1 MSRLAKKP
9 LIVPTGV
16 EFTINGNEVHIKGKK
31 GHFNFTLDNEVKI
44 EKLDNH
50 IMVHPTRTRKRIHP
64 MIGTTYRLLMNMIHG
79 VNEGFEHKLQL
90 VGVGYRAKTQDKVV
104 ELSVGFSNPKQVVL
118 RAGTTA
124 EAPTTTEVNIKGFNK
139 QMVGQSAADIRR
151 VRPPEPYKGKGIR
164 TVGQRVPLKET
175 KKKK

>member
-9 LIVPTGV
+9 LIVPTGT

-31 GHFNFTLDNEVKI
+31 GHFNFTLDNEVKV

-50 IMVHPTRTRKRIHP
+50 IMVRPTQTRKRVHP

-90 VGVGYRAKTQDKVV
+90 VGVGYRAKTQGKGV
-104 ELSVGFSNPKQVVL
+104 ELSVGFSNPKQIDL
-118 RAGTTA
+118 RAGATA
-124 EAPTTTEVNIKGFNK
+124 ETPTNTEINIKGINK
-139 QMVGQSAADIRR
+139 QVVGQSAADIRR

-164 TVGQRVPLKET
+164 KAGQQIRLKET
-175 KKKK
+175 KKK